1 MILLLKA
8 LRRESASEEPIEYTI
23 GIRPE
28 SIALIEQTD
37 EDGELL
43 VYIEEREFPLR
54 IRGDATKI
62 IESINEYESG
72 KT

>member
-1 MILLLKA
+1 
-8 LRRESASEEPIEYTI
+8 
-23 GIRPE
+23 
-28 SIALIEQTD
+28 LIEQTD

-72 KT
+72 KA